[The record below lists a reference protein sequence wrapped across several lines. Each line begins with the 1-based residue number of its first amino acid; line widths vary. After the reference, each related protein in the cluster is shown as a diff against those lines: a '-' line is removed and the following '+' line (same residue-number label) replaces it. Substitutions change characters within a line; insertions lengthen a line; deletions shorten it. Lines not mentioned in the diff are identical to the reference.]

1 MKAIRII
8 SLLSVFCF
16 LFSCSREQS
25 VISGYK
31 QLAKELKMNS
41 KNYTIEDFQA
51 VALEIQNLEQEAE
64 SCNFTKEQQKEVNR
78 SRGKCIGYFIK
89 GISQQSEDMLKDFSD
104 QISDIKDG
112 YDEAFGED

>member
-1 MKAIRII
+1 MNAVRII
-8 SLLSVFCF
+8 LILSVFYS
-16 LFSCSREQS
+16 LFSCSPEVY
-25 VISGYK
+25 VISGDK
-31 QLAKELKMNS
+31 KLAMELKMNS
-41 KNYTIEDFQA
+41 KNYTIEDYQA

-78 SRGKCIGYFIK
+78 LRGKCIGYFIK